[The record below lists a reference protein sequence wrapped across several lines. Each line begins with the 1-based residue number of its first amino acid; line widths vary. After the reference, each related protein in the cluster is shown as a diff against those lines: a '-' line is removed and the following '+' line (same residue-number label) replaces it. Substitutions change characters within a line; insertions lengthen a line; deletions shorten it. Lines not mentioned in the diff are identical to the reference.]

1 MPTSSIPVLHLIK
14 SLGRGGAEILLA
26 ETLTAHDKEK
36 FSFHYIYFLPWK
48 NQLVAELELAGGIV
62 SNFPAVNNLR
72 IIFKFNEIIR
82 YIKKHDIQII
92 HCHLPWAGFLG
103 RLIRLKTGIPVIY
116 TEHNKQERYHFLTRL
131 INKFTF
137 NCQSLVIAVSDD
149 VKTSIQHH
157 IQPKIPVKTIFNGIN
172 TEKFRR
178 NDAAGLKIRSN
189 LGIVNHAIVIGSLG
203 VFRTQKRLD
212 CWLEL
217 FAKLYSIHPEIR
229 GILVG
234 DGPLKNE
241 ILAKRKQLDLEDV
254 VFLPGIQ
261 TNAVD
266 WYSAMDIFMMTSEFE
281 GLPLSLLEAM
291 SCECAVVATN
301 AGGIKEV
308 VINKVN
314 GFTAEVDNW
323 KDLFYAVELLIGD
336 PILLKTVSQAAR
348 SRVTT
353 NFSIQT
359 MVAHL
364 ESTYTDYAHP
374 RKY

>member
-1 MPTSSIPVLHLIK
+1 MPTNRIPVLHLIK
-14 SLGRGGAEILLA
+14 SLGRGGAETLLV
-26 ETLTAHDKEK
+26 ETLNAHNQEK
-36 FSFHYIYFLPWK
+36 FNFHYIYFLPWK

-62 SNFPAVNNLR
+62 SNSPAVNNLR
-72 IIFKFNEIIR
+72 IIFKFNEIFR
-82 YIKKHDIQII
+82 YIKNHDIQII

-103 RLIRLKTGIPVIY
+103 RLIRFKTGIPVIY
-116 TEHNKQERYHFLTRL
+116 TEHNKQERYHFMTGF

-137 NCQSLVIAVSDD
+137 NSQSLVIAVSDD
-149 VKTSIQHH
+149 VKTSIQNH

-172 TEKFRR
+172 TEKYRR
-178 NDAAGLKIRSN
+178 NIDAGLKIRSD
-189 LGIVNHAIVIGSLG
+189 LGIAADAIVIGSLV
-203 VFRTQKRLD
+203 VFRTQKRID
-212 CWLEL
+212 YWLEL
-217 FAKLYSIHPEIR
+217 FSKLHAIYPDLR

-241 ILAKRKQLDLEDV
+241 ILAKIKQLGLEDV

-308 VINKVN
+308 LINTIN
-314 GFTAEVDNW
+314 GFTVDVDQW
-323 KDLFYAVELLIGD
+323 TDLFYAIEFLLSD
-336 PILLKTVSQAAR
+336 RTLLKTVSLAAR
-348 SRVTT
+348 LRVIES
-353 NFSIQT
+353 FSIQT
-359 MVAHL
+359 MVSQL
-364 ESTYTDYAHP
+364 ESTYSQYAHS

>member
-1 MPTSSIPVLHLIK
+1 MPTKPIPVLHLIK
-14 SLGRGGAEILLA
+14 SLGRGGAETLLV
-26 ETLTAHDKEK
+26 ETLTAHDKNN

-62 SNFPAVNNLR
+62 SNSPAINNLR
-72 IIFKFNEIIR
+72 IIFKFNVIIR
-82 YIKKHDIQII
+82 YIKQNNIQII

-103 RLIRLKTGIPVIY
+103 RLIHYKTGIPVIY
-116 TEHNKQERYHFLTRL
+116 SEHNKQQRYHFLTRF
-131 INKFTF
+131 INKLTF
-137 NCQSLVIAVSDD
+137 NAQSLAIAVSND
-149 VKTSIQHH
+149 VKTSIHNLIH
-157 IQPKIPVKTIFNGIN
+157 PKVPVKTIFNGIN
-172 TEKFRR
+172 TEKYRR
-178 NDAAGLKIRSN
+178 NNNAGLKIRSD
-189 LGIVNHAIVIGSLG
+189 LGIAADAIVIGSLG
-203 VFRTQKRLD
+203 VFRTQKRID

-217 FAKLYSIHPEIR
+217 FSKLHHIYPNLR

-234 DGPLKNE
+234 DGPLKND
-241 ILAKRKQLDLEDV
+241 IIGKRISLGLEHV
-254 VFLPGIQ
+254 VFLPGLQPI
-261 TNAVD
+261 AVD

-308 VINKVN
+308 LVNRVN
-314 GFTAEVDNW
+314 GFTTEVDQW
-323 KDLFYAVELLIGD
+323 SELFYAIEFLLSD
-336 PILLKTVSQAAR
+336 PTRLKAVSLNAR
-348 SRVTT
+348 SSVIQ

-364 ESTYTDYAHP
+364 ESTYLNYAHS

>member
-1 MPTSSIPVLHLIK
+1 MPTNPIPVLHLIK
-14 SLGRGGAEILLA
+14 SLGRGGAETLLV
-26 ETLTAHDKEK
+26 ETLSTHNKEK
-36 FSFHYIYFLPWK
+36 FIFHYIFFLPWK
-48 NQLVAELELAGGIV
+48 NQLVAELELMDGIV

-72 IIFKFNEIIR
+72 IIFQFKKLIC
-82 YIKKHDIQII
+82 YIKHHNIQII

-103 RLIRLKTGIPVIY
+103 RLIHYKSGIPVIY
-116 TEHNKQERYHFLTRL
+116 SEHNKQERYHFLTRF
-131 INKFTF
+131 INTLTF
-137 NCQSLVIAVSDD
+137 NAQSLAIAVSND
-149 VKTSIQHH
+149 VKTSIQNY

-172 TEKFRR
+172 TEKYRR
-178 NDAAGLKIRSN
+178 NSNAGLKIRSDV
-189 LGIVNHAIVIGSLG
+189 GIATDAIVIGSLG
-203 VFRTQKRLD
+203 VFRTQKRID

-217 FAKLYSIHPEIR
+217 FSKLHNIYPNLR

-234 DGPLKNE
+234 DGPLKND
-241 ILAKRKQLDLEDV
+241 IIDKRKSLGLEHI
-254 VFLPGIQ
+254 VFLPGLQ

-308 VINKVN
+308 LVNRVN
-314 GFTAEVDNW
+314 GFTTEVDQW
-323 KDLFYAVELLIGD
+323 SELFYAVEFLLSD
-336 PILLKTVSQAAR
+336 PTLLKAISFAAR
-348 SRVTT
+348 SRVIQ

-364 ESTYTDYAHP
+364 ESTYSNYAH
-374 RKY
+374 